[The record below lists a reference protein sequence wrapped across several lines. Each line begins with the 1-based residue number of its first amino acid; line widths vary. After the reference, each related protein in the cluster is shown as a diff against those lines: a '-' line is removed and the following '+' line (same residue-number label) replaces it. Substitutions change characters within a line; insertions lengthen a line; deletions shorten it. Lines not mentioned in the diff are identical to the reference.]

1 VSDNIS
7 MQDSNFDNI
16 PEPEISQQQ
25 ILSTYEDD
33 KIKIFIVK
41 ENKSVFMVINNVTIE
56 LDDTQFFKLSEMVK
70 ESMMMIVEG

>member
-1 VSDNIS
+1 MSNNIT

-16 PEPEISQQQ
+16 PEPEVSQQQ

-33 KIKIFIVK
+33 KIRFFIVK

-56 LDDTQFFKLSEMVK
+56 LDDTQFYKLSEMVK
-70 ESMMMIVEG
+70 ESMKMIVEG